1 MVALPLW
8 NFQGSTSAPCIAFK
22 GDMIVDY
29 QKFIDNH
36 VKLLSEGDADKL
48 VENDYHDD
56 AVMVLMLAEEGQI
69 VTGKEALKTQF
80 DMYLKNIYR
89 GFVSL
94 QKLGIS
100 DDSICV
106 EATINTT
113 EGETQVWDALYMK
126 DGKIFR
132 HYSGLK

>member
-1 MVALPLW
+1 MD
-8 NFQGSTSAPCIAFK
+8 F
-22 GDMIVDY
+22 

-36 VKLLSEGDADKL
+36 VKLLSEGDAGRL

-56 AVMVLMLAEEGQI
+56 AVMVLMLGPEGQ
-69 VTGKEALKTQF
+69 VVSGKEALKVQF

-89 GFVSL
+89 GFVSV
-94 QKLGIS
+94 QKLGMS
-100 DDSICV
+100 DDSICL

-113 EGETQVWDALYMK
+113 GGEAKVWDALYMK

>member
-1 MVALPLW
+1 M
-8 NFQGSTSAPCIAFK
+8 
-22 GDMIVDY
+22 VDY

-36 VKLLSEGDADKL
+36 VKLLAEGDADRL

-69 VTGKEALKTQF
+69 VAGKEALKTQF

-113 EGETQVWDALYMK
+113 EGEAQVWDALYMK

>member
-1 MVALPLW
+1 M
-8 NFQGSTSAPCIAFK
+8 NFQN
-22 GDMIVDY
+22 
-29 QKFIDNH
+29 FIDNH
-36 VKLLSEGDADKL
+36 IKLLSEGDAGKL

-56 AVMVLMLAEEGQI
+56 AEMVLMLGAEGQL
-69 VTGKEALKTQF
+69 VVGKEALKAQF

-89 GFVSL
+89 GFVSI
-94 QKLGIS
+94 QKLGLS
-100 DDSICV
+100 ADSICM

-113 EGETQVWDALYMK
+113 GGEVQVWDALFMK

>member
-1 MVALPLW
+1 
-8 NFQGSTSAPCIAFK
+8 
-22 GDMIVDY
+22 VDF

-36 VKLLSEGDADKL
+36 IKLLSAGDAERL

-56 AVMVLMLAEEGQI
+56 AVMVLMLGAEGQI
-69 VTGKEALKTQF
+69 VTGKEELKVQF
-80 DMYLKNIYR
+80 DLYLKNIYR

-100 DDSICV
+100 EDSICV
-106 EATINTT
+106 EATIKTT
-113 EGETQVWDALYMK
+113 GGEAQVWDALYLK

>member
-1 MVALPLW
+1 MD
-8 NFQGSTSAPCIAFK
+8 FQN
-22 GDMIVDY
+22 
-29 QKFIDNH
+29 FIDNH
-36 VKLLSEGDADKL
+36 IKILSEGDAERL

-56 AVMVLMLAEEGQI
+56 AVMVLMLGEKGQI
-69 VTGKEALKTQF
+69 VTGKEALKIQF

-89 GFVSL
+89 GFVSI

-100 DDSICV
+100 DDSICM

-113 EGETQVWDALYMK
+113 AGEAKVWDALFMK
-126 DGKIFR
+126 DGKIYR